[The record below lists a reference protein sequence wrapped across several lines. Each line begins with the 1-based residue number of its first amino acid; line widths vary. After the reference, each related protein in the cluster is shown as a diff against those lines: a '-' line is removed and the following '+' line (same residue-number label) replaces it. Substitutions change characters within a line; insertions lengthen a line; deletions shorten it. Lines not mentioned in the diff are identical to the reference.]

1 MKLLSFP
8 DIFRT
13 PIVIPPISI
22 SLPPHIN
29 EPTTPPDQAKPRSL
43 DDKRL
48 SATKTNLSPLSAAL
62 NLQIPNH
69 VADGSGFETYKALL
83 LKNKTSGLLQ
93 PGDKKLLLQYRSLKA
108 LVPRANNIRYSEF
121 ASDQSSKILDLLG
134 PKKRTAIVTFALD
147 NKNPGYR
154 TSMTTWL
161 ASGLVH
167 LEAPDRNRVVDA
179 TLSDHEKIKEAGPL
193 VVSFESKTDL
203 HPSKALA
210 ELCKSFPVLD
220 TQQRQRVI
228 AAVLAL
234 DDSELKARLIGNL
247 GEVMSQSQM
256 NNTQRTSVVDAYL
269 QLGNDFKH
277 FALAGLATAIAQ
289 GQIGEHCDSLVKS
302 IVGIGNATDQAKAL
316 GAFGPALSHLS
327 DAQLADLGKQL
338 AYLGE
343 QLVNMEDEP
352 KCIAIGE
359 LGPAIGL
366 LNHAHREK
374 LFGQVLGMFGG
385 NIKMAA
391 LTGLTQALGA
401 RCLNK
406 EKTEYILN
414 EEMTKYI
421 VDLTKHPHER
431 IRAVILSNIGTAI
444 AGMHE
449 TERPKYIPTVIEA
462 TLKLV
467 DPEHQRMVLEAMGAA
482 LPSLDPEDLHSLVIA
497 FLGMHDDE
505 SIYKVLRGFSQSLKN
520 VSENQIPDVIKRV
533 LSIVDQRWKSLA
545 IGELGPMR
553 DSLTDAQW
561 SQLTEA
567 VDEFKGVDAAVFKAT
582 ALVGLHR

>member
-1 MKLLSFP
+1 MKLPSVTSFST
-8 DIFRT
+8 T
-13 PIVIPPISI
+13 PTVIPKIDIPR
-22 SLPPHIN
+22 PPHID
-29 EPTTPPDQAKPRSL
+29 EPSKPLDQAKPRSL
-43 DDKRL
+43 EEIKL
-48 SATKTNLSPLSAAL
+48 SATKTNLIPLSAKL
-62 NLQIPNH
+62 NLNIPNH

-83 LKNKTSGLLQ
+83 LKNKTSRLL
-93 PGDKKLLLQYRSLKA
+93 PAGDKKLLLQYRSLKA

-161 ASGLVH
+161 ASGLSH

-179 TLSDHEKIKEAGPL
+179 ILSDHEKIKKAGPL
-193 VVSFESKTDL
+193 VVNFESKTHL

-210 ELCKSFPVLD
+210 ELCKSFPHLD

-228 AAVLAL
+228 AAVIAL
-234 DDSELKARLIGNL
+234 DDGELKARLIGNL
-247 GEVMSQSQM
+247 GKVMSQSQM
-256 NNTQRTSVVDAYL
+256 NNTQRTSVVDTYL

-277 FALAGLATAIAQ
+277 FALAGLATAIVQ

-302 IVGIGNATDQAKAL
+302 IVGIKNATDQAKAL

-327 DAQLADLGKQL
+327 DAQLADLG
-338 AYLGE
+338 E

-352 KCIAIGE
+352 KSIAIRE
-359 LGPAIGL
+359 LGPAIGH
-366 LNHAHREK
+366 LNDMHRER
-374 LFGQVLGMFGG
+374 LFREVPLMASG
-385 NIKMAA
+385 NKIQA
-391 LTGLTQALGA
+391 LIGLTQALSTGS
-401 RCLNK
+401 
-406 EKTEYILN
+406 LN
-414 EEMTKYI
+414 EEMTQYI
-421 VDLTKHPHER
+421 LNLTKHPHET
-431 IRAVILSNIGTAI
+431 IRAIILSNMGTTI
-444 AGMHE
+444 ASMDK
-449 TERPKYIPTVIEA
+449 TERPKYIDA
-462 TLKLV
+462 TLQLEVPDNKC
-467 DPEHQRMVLEAMGAA
+467 MVLEAMGAA
-482 LPSLDPEDLHSLVIA
+482 LPSLDPKDLHRLVIA
-497 FLGMHDDE
+497 FLGMHDGE

-520 VSENQIPDVIKRV
+520 VSENQIPDVIKSV
-533 LSIVDQRWKSLA
+533 LSIVDQGTKALA